1 MLSINHVTLFEPFDS
16 VVCLLIFYLNE
27 GLNIS
32 PAEKSTSTRTDATF
46 WELSRELFGVA
57 AYYNGVAIHFSE
69 QKKHTLVKTSDV
81 TSGWAVMYAGNAVV
95 ALGWIHSFMNGSG
108 TAVSSLL
115 KVIHVLHLLEVIVPL
130 DSSRLNI

>member
-1 MLSINHVTLFEPFDS
+1 MLSINHITLFKPFDS

-27 GLNIS
+27 GLNVS

-57 AYYNGVAIHFSE
+57 THYNGVAIHFSE
-69 QKKHTLVKTSDV
+69 QKQHTLVKTSDV

-95 ALGWIHSFMNGSG
+95 ALGWIHSFTNGSG

-115 KVIHVLHLLEVIVPL
+115 KVIHVSLEVIVPL